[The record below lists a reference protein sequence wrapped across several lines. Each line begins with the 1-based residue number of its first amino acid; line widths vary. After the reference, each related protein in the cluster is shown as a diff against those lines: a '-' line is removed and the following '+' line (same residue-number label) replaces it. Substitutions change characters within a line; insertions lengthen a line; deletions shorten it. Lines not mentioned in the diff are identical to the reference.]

1 MSAPEVAGTAAAA
14 PRPAP
19 AYPRSWLAA
28 LLLAAGAVFA
38 GWFGP
43 IQILLPAQAAN
54 LAEPGGKEALL
65 ALVTGIGAVVSLVAN
80 PVWGVISDRLS
91 GTVPRRRTVLVAGVL
106 IGSAGLGVL
115 AVAGDA
121 AGMIAGWSLVQIGLN
136 GPLAAL
142 IAMIADRVPAE
153 RRGLVGALFGVAQ
166 TAGVVLGTA
175 TAVVAGEGALGY
187 IALAVAVP
195 LLCIAIVL
203 MPERRLGE
211 NTDAVPARQSLGAVL
226 RALRPTASFT
236 WAWIVRLLLNLAN
249 ALVLTYLYYFLLDMV
264 KVDDPGTW
272 VLVLTGVNVLV
283 TAVVAS
289 VGGIW
294 SDRIAKRR
302 VFALAAILTV
312 AVGVLLIAFVPTLPV
327 LMATTVLLGIGWG
340 LYMAVDIAIITE
352 VLPSDRSTASMLGLA
367 NIAAALPQVL
377 APALAAPIVIS
388 LGGYSVLYIVT
399 AVIALLALPALAR
412 LRTIA

>member
-14 PRPAP
+14 SRPVR

-187 IALAVAVP
+187 VVLAVAVP

-412 LRTIA
+412 LRTVA

>member
-187 IALAVAVP
+187 VVLAVAVP

-312 AVGVLLIAFVPTLPV
+312 AVGVLLIAFVPTLPM